1 MTEAYTVR
9 LKNLLVYVELLE
21 QLRSKGQ
28 IGGPLSSHLALHLV
42 AMLPRFLTCHSLHN
56 TLHRSLYSTTL
67 VKVPRTRSF
76 SDSTDHSAEKVLG
89 IIQNSKKLVNNEK
102 PAFRDYWK
110 FVSTTKNTANSVL
123 RRIPIDSI
131 AQFVNA
137 NKLNSST
144 VRGFYRREMI
154 YNLHCDFQKI
164 QELAEKLHIDPE
176 LIKSKTDILAFCI
189 NDSIKTKDI
198 MIAVEVYLLYY
209 KLYETEPLNND
220 LCQSIIS
227 ALAFENPRYD
237 HIHLLKF
244 LELDHLHEIRNTKMT
259 LTRTQIA
266 TICNKALALE
276 HSPILTKSVLDRAMN
291 IELTPISDFRNDKII
306 AAYHLIERD
315 YAINNA
321 AGVFLT
327 WTTIKNYYTSVEKHD
342 PRIIYK
348 LINIFTHHKAYRK
361 ACKELV
367 ASLSPYFY
375 SNNAL
380 LLPSLID
387 YATKTN
393 NLSLAR
399 ELMNNVNKF
408 LDKNNTQVVLFS
420 KRCLSSM
427 LRMHLKFKDSN
438 GVDRVLKYIQESFG
452 KPSEENLSSIVSHL
466 VEIKSFD
473 NLKKAVQLVDSFPTK
488 RALLAYASIINKIV
502 EWQIASDD
510 RFTAASLPVVD
521 KLLRRAHI
529 QDPNH
534 KSSLWNIIASLFI
547 KKIVH
552 HRNFQR
558 KTFSSNLYSKGKKL
572 DTANLDLAKL
582 LYLRSKKTQRDSS
595 MIDVNPFIRSSPH
608 KIVLK
613 ITDGNRFVIL
623 RNIALNAIKGRRKD
637 IFLWCCSELYQHGMP
652 VKELLLDWNM
662 MLDHQMRRASFPE
675 RKQIDEKLSIGKL
688 AFISKNLK

>member
-1 MTEAYTVR
+1 
-9 LKNLLVYVELLE
+9 
-21 QLRSKGQ
+21 
-28 IGGPLSSHLALHLV
+28 
-42 AMLPRFLTCHSLHN
+42 MLPRFLPCHSLRN
-56 TLHRSLYSTTL
+56 ILHRSLYSTTS
-67 VKVPRTRSF
+67 VAVPRTRSF
-76 SDSTDHSAEKVLG
+76 SDSTANSVDKVSN
-89 IIQNSKKLVNNEK
+89 IIQNSKGLLNNEK
-102 PAFRDYWK
+102 AAFKDYWRY
-110 FVSTTKNTANSVL
+110 VSTTKNATNSVL
-123 RRIPIDSI
+123 RRLPTDSI
-131 AQFVNA
+131 AQFVNE

-154 YNLHCDFQKI
+154 YNLHDFQRIK
-164 QELAEKLHIDPE
+164 ELAEKLDIDQE
-176 LIKSKTDILAFCI
+176 LIKSKPDILTFCI
-189 NDSIKTKDI
+189 TDSLRTKDI
-198 MIAVEVYLLYY
+198 LIAVEVYLLYY
-209 KLYETEPLNND
+209 ELYPTEPLNNS

-227 ALAFENPRYD
+227 ALTFENPRYD

-244 LELDHLHEIRNTKMT
+244 LELDRLHETKDTTMS
-259 LTRTQIA
+259 LSRTQIA
-266 TICNKALALE
+266 AICNKALALE
-276 HSPILTKSVLDRAMN
+276 HSPILTKNVLNRVMN

-306 AAYHLIERD
+306 AAYHLIQRD
-315 YAINNA
+315 CAINNA

-361 ACKELV
+361 ACKELIT
-367 ASLSPYFY
+367 SLDPYFY
-375 SNNAL
+375 SNNPL
-380 LLPSLID
+380 LLPCLID
-387 YATKTN
+387 FATKTN
-393 NLSLAR
+393 NLPLAT
-399 ELMNNVNKF
+399 ELINNVNEH

-427 LRMHLKFKDSN
+427 LRMHLKFKDSK
-438 GVDRVLKYIQESFG
+438 GVDRVLKYIQETFG
-452 KPSEENLSSIVSHL
+452 KHSEENLSSIVSHL
-466 VEIKSFD
+466 VEIKSFES
-473 NLKKAVQLVDSFPTK
+473 LKKAVQLVEGFPIK
-488 RALLAYASIINKIV
+488 RSLLAYGSIINKMV

-510 RFTAASLPVVD
+510 RFTATSLPIVD

-552 HRNFQR
+552 YRNFQR
-558 KTFSSNLYSKGKKL
+558 KTVNYNHYSNEKKL
-572 DTANLDLAKL
+572 DTVNLDLAKL
-582 LYLRSKKTQRDSS
+582 LYLRSKKTQGDFSK
-595 MIDVNPFIRSSPH
+595 IDVNPFITSSPH

-613 ITDGNRFVIL
+613 ITDGNRLVIL

-662 MLDHQMRRASFPE
+662 MLDHQMRRASYPE
-675 RKQIDEKLSIGKL
+675 RKQIEEKLSIGKL